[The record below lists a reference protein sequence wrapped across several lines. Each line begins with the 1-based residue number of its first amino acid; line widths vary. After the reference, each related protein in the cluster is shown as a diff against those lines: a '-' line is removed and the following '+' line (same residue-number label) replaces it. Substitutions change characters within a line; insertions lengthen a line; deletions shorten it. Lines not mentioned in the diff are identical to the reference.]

1 MKTVATRL
9 SQASEKSI
17 FLNIYDKYDAML
29 EQMYDEKISEGAELA
44 EYQSNM
50 NQFDRYK
57 IPAKIL
63 KLANRCTD
71 LLVDKLQNQ
80 CEEEI
85 KEIKIINNK

>member
-1 MKTVATRL
+1 
-9 SQASEKSI
+9 
-17 FLNIYDKYDAML
+17 
-29 EQMYDEKISEGAELA
+29 MYDEKISEGAELA

-71 LLVDKLQNQ
+71 LLVEKFKKYDI
-80 CEEEI
+80 I
-85 KEIKIINNK
+85 KTMLKNIVDHYIL